1 MPATLPPPTPTP
13 VPETSADYFGEPSA
27 ISQHQHV
34 DTASPHAT
42 AQSQVKRC
50 YQCRSPLSS
59 DSNMTFHIEL
69 FEGDGMGG
77 GVSRQEQICARCV
90 IRGGILGNV
99 GEDGMAVQEDDVNAD
114 NEIGMEIDDRTR
126 CSSRLD
132 GLEQDSVDGAV
143 DGEPNV
149 HLVDSIVHQDHP
161 PFTPPH
167 SPNPIDNVEAG
178 GSRRSSFDLRRQ
190 DAFAGGSG
198 SSSTTGAP
206 SPPPAAQVC
215 SSLPTNY
222 GEYHAGPSTNQ
233 HTPPRTPSPQNTDDG
248 LYAAHAVDTIF
259 EEPASRPEIAKA
271 RKVVLPDLYTDITH
285 LKRRSDGRGCLY
297 PGSVFSGTQRSG
309 RNSYDV
315 TVTIVDVSFAEATLT
330 GYLLI
335 HNLTPSHPRLTTLF
349 TADIIG
355 GPHHGFHTG
364 QWGATEEDDLTHWS
378 RFRGFSGLK
387 KELRGPRGIVDS
399 RERNCV
405 FMRWKERFLVP
416 DHRVRDINGA
426 SFAGFYYVCVDFD
439 PTTPSDNSSSL
450 TYPSSSQHSL
460 TQSRLPPTPRAH
472 TAAAPSGGRSRAA
485 TLMADVKSFDW
496 TTHERE
502 KVEAMER
509 ARGKG
514 YGTAQMEGL
523 YFHQNSE
530 PYQHLSLRH
539 IPERTSAT
547 FEFR

>member
-13 VPETSADYFGEPSA
+13 VPEPSVEYFGDPLS
-27 ISQHQHV
+27 ISPQQHV
-34 DTASPHAT
+34 DTTSPHTT
-42 AQSQVKRC
+42 AQAQVKRC

-77 GVSRQEQICARCV
+77 GVTRQEQICARCV
-90 IRGGILGNV
+90 IRGGILGSV
-99 GEDGMAVQEDDVNAD
+99 GEDGMAVQEGDELTD
-114 NEIGMEIDDRTR
+114 NEMRVDMDERMR
-126 CSSRLD
+126 CASRMD
-132 GLEQDSVDGAV
+132 ELEQDSTVTEL
-143 DGEPNV
+143 DGEPMVDPVV
-149 HLVDSIVHQDHP
+149 HRDHQ
-161 PFTPPH
+161 PFTPPPH
-167 SPNPIDNVEAG
+167 SPHPEDNHEAED
-178 GSRRSSFDLRRQ
+178 SQQSSFAPHQ
-190 DAFAGGSG
+190 QESFSASG
-198 SSSTTGAP
+198 SSSRTNAAP
-206 SPPPAAQVC
+206 DHQPSSSVPADF
-215 SSLPTNY
+215 P
-222 GEYHAGPSTNQ
+222 EFRAGPST
-233 HTPPRTPSPQNTDDG
+233 TRRIPSRTPSPESTEVG
-248 LYAAHAVDTIF
+248 SFYLHTVDTIV
-259 EEPASRPEIAKA
+259 EEPAQDRAIAKD
-271 RKVVLPDLYTDITH
+271 RRIVLPDLYTDITYV
-285 LKRRSDGRGCLY
+285 KRRSDGRGCLY

-355 GPHHGFHTG
+355 GPQHGFHTG

-378 RFRGFSGLK
+378 RFRGFSNLK
-387 KELRGPRGIVDS
+387 KELRGPRGTVDS

-426 SFAGFYYVCVDFD
+426 SFAGFYYVCVDLD
-439 PTTPSDNSSSL
+439 PTSPLDNGSSL
-450 TYPSSSQHSL
+450 TFGSPSQHPLS
-460 TQSRLPPTPRAH
+460 QSRLPPTPRAH
-472 TAAAPSGGRSRAA
+472 SSGTLAGGRSRAA

-514 YGTAQMEGL
+514 YGTAMMEGL

-539 IPERTSAT
+539 MPERTSAA